1 MNFTIFWLQ
10 VLAGSWCPL
19 SQVAGVPGLDTCYYT
34 NVLILMIT
42 GECVCVAIAMI
53 SPPIVDKYIN
63 ITCMSCMY

>member
-42 GECVCVAIAMI
+42 GECTSTVRNDTTIILDPHSNSDC
-53 SPPIVDKYIN
+53 
-63 ITCMSCMY
+63 

>member
-1 MNFTIFWLQ
+1 MTIAEILSMNFTIFWLQ

-42 GECVCVAIAMI
+42 GECT
-53 SPPIVDKYIN
+53 STRSLRYN
-63 ITCMSCMY
+63 HRS

>member
-1 MNFTIFWLQ
+1 MNFTTLWLQ

-42 GECVCVAIAMI
+42 GECT
-53 SPPIVDKYIN
+53 STRSLRYN
-63 ITCMSCMY
+63 HRS

>member
-42 GECVCVAIAMI
+42 GECTNTNDTSIILDPAFTFSHV
-53 SPPIVDKYIN
+53 Y
-63 ITCMSCMY
+63 

>member
-42 GECVCVAIAMI
+42 GECVCCHSHDISI
-53 SPPIVDKYIN
+53 SPSIVDILQGV
-63 ITCMSCMY
+63 SE

>member
-42 GECVCVAIAMI
+42 GECAAIVMI
-53 SPPIVDKYIN
+53 HS
-63 ITCMSCMY
+63 

>member
-42 GECVCVAIAMI
+42 GECTSTVMI
-53 SPPIVDKYIN
+53 QP
-63 ITCMSCMY
+63 